1 MYTSLSGIF
10 QKLELEAYL
19 LHRAGHIPQKP
30 PKKNSEFFQ
39 HYFLVAVRFCI
50 YKGISEKYK
59 GKYAVTPFL
68 LSLLVG
74 RSNHLNSFVRL
85 LHLYCCFQ
93 KHPYCPSPIT
103 YSHMAI
109 WPYDHISAI
118 WPYSHMGIW
127 PKMAS
132 IWVSPET
139 AIKMQHSGEGIKL
152 IRPSYQK

>member
-1 MYTSLSGIF
+1 MYSRSHTLGITISLSGIF

-30 PKKNSEFFQ
+30 PKKNSEFFE
-39 HYFLVAVRFCI
+39 HYFIVAVRFCI

-59 GKYAVTPFL
+59 GKYAITPFL
-68 LSLLVG
+68 LSFLVG

-85 LHLYCCFQ
+85 LHLYFCFQ
-93 KHPYCPSPIT
+93 KHPYCSSPI
-103 YSHMAI
+103 
-109 WPYDHISAI
+109 
-118 WPYSHMGIW
+118 PYSHMDIW

-152 IRPSYQK
+152 IRPSY